1 MEKITFDI
9 DVLCKKLFRVINNR
23 DTTIHR
29 TQVNLIAT
37 TEKMNVQKDGKLRW
51 MMETN
56 LKNQREQFFTIW
68 FLADTGKLREMEVLI
83 NSTPKE
89 EVPALVNQ
97 PDRDF
102 GLTPLHYA
110 SKRPLESIV
119 RMLLAYGASP
129 AARSPSD
136 GRTPL
141 HLAAAYSSREVLLQ
155 LLSNGADHLAVD
167 DFGYRAVDLAE
178 QNGNTAS
185 ADTLKRWVSLNTAQL
200 PPPLATHSLSTEGLL
215 AERQQSRRLLF
226 QQQLQDPPPASPIP
240 TLPSLPDPSPSQ
252 SPSPFLHRPPQTSS
266 SQSHDQPPSPTQQP
280 LPPEFVP
287 IAASLR
293 ARMDPSMSLL
303 VSRLDS
309 HNLHLHPPAA
319 LVLCLPPSQLLK
331 MLKEKHLHETDAVLR
346 LPPLGEVT
354 LEDDL
359 DGLLRQV
366 QVELRLCGKLYAALL
381 APKNADTSK
390 WKATSSSTVKSN
402 ELTRRECEYEACRA
416 LQRRFS
422 TAKLLLPLS
431 FLKTLQNQKRFK
443 QKVAE
448 LGRERGERRDMKA
461 EDSRS
466 MELKKERQLRRRMRV
481 EWRRKEKLRVRQEQQ
496 LQVEQ
501 RRLESLRLQQQE
513 KASLA
518 VDLDQVVAAYRAAQ
532 DQQITY
538 IEGAGSVEEFE
549 RRKML
554 EEKEREEKKQ
564 EEEEEKDDDEDQDT
578 EEEEEESAARAD
590 MDNSVGESSM
600 EADQLSLESQSVS
613 QSVSLGSGGSV
624 TVTPAHPLTHQPARH
639 LVLTAACELAELH
652 LQLLQEGPALRLLVE
667 ALGLCQQDSDDS
679 GGHSDGALGTARV
692 DLLAR
697 LCDVALFAFDY
708 LQQRP
713 PQEEEQVDQAHL
725 PARTWVTSTATALAG
740 AMRADRRRRERVA
753 GIVFAVRAIQ
763 MPPPTPPTSSASS
776 VSSQGEAGDERVR
789 TYSDRS
795 RTVRAVLQERGVLR
809 AEEGPVSRRS
819 SFERFVCVEASN
831 SLSLSSARG
840 DTAGDGPSPGTLS
853 AAGSQKIGK
862 APIDLEESTLVHS
875 TSHVPGEED
884 AQGAGLQLLGL
895 SLRWADEAIALL
907 LRLYRTDL
915 VEPLIMA
922 RLLESKS
929 RATER
934 LLDCNSDLVD
944 TDLSAFDWM
953 QRAETASRR
962 LLGAAHEHSI
972 RLMLEVLRLHVKYR
986 EKTAFD
992 ASSSNSGKQSFAA
1005 LKAAEIGV
1013 CVVQLAS
1020 KDLVQADLFTQRC
1033 AELLALSTVTANG
1046 GMKSSTAVH
1055 LHKSQRVTS

>member
-89 EVPALVNQ
+89 EVPALVNE

-240 TLPSLPDPSPSQ
+240 TLSSLPDPSPSQ

-789 TYSDRS
+789 TYSDRT

-819 SFERFVCVEASN
+819 SFERFVCLEASN

-922 RLLESKS
+922 RLLECKS